1 MLGACEGTTL
11 GACEG
16 TTLGACVGTAL
27 GACEGATLG
36 AALLSGGDKP
46 YHNNG
51 LEGGGEGYDGVKPAA
66 STVSNPTRQLNGPKS
81 DDSMQHH
88 APRTQRNS
96 RPPLH
101 IHPCTDMHVSSGN
114 DSGDAPQ
121 ISKPERTTE

>member
-66 STVSNPTRQLNGPKS
+66 NPPSASATCCRTIVVFST
-81 DDSMQHH
+81 
-88 APRTQRNS
+88 
-96 RPPLH
+96 
-101 IHPCTDMHVSSGN
+101 
-114 DSGDAPQ
+114 
-121 ISKPERTTE
+121 

>member
-16 TTLGACVGTAL
+16 AALGACVGAAL
-27 GACEGATLG
+27 GACVG

-66 STVSNPTRQLNGPKS
+66 NPPSASATCRRTIVILST
-81 DDSMQHH
+81 
-88 APRTQRNS
+88 
-96 RPPLH
+96 
-101 IHPCTDMHVSSGN
+101 
-114 DSGDAPQ
+114 
-121 ISKPERTTE
+121 